1 MTTVLDE
8 ATALSAAGRPFVLA
22 TVVWRRAPT
31 SGKPG
36 AKAIVFPDGTVH
48 GWIGGACAQPTLV
61 RQAHEVLE
69 SGDARLVFFGP
80 ADEMDGVL
88 RDGVVRVPMAC
99 DSEGSMEIYLEPM
112 LPSPHVLAVGDSELT
127 TALAALARD
136 VGWTAE
142 VTDTSGGFVADARTA
157 IVVAT
162 QGRWDEAAVQDA
174 LATDAGYVG
183 LVASKRR
190 AATVVEWL
198 DAAGATDRDLARL
211 HAPAG
216 LDLGAVAHREIAAS
230 VLAELVALRAA
241 GGLRWTAENAQ
252 PMPLEAVDPVCGMTV
267 TVASARHVSGWNG
280 HQLYFCAAS
289 CKRTFEESPEKYAD
303 AFT

>member
-1 MTTVLDE
+1 MLDE
-8 ATALSAAGRPFVLA
+8 AVALTAAGRPFVLA

-36 AKAIVFPDGTVH
+36 SKAIVLPDGTVN

-61 RQAHEVLE
+61 RQARDVLA
-69 SGDARLVFFGP
+69 SGVPRLVFLGP

-99 DSEGSMEIYLEPM
+99 DSEGSMEIYLEPV
-112 LPSPHVLAVGDSELT
+112 LPSPHVLVVGDSELT
-127 TALAALARD
+127 EALTALARD
-136 VGWTAE
+136 LGWTAAA
-142 VTDTSGGFVADARTA
+142 TDEAGLTGESHTA

-162 QGRWDEAAVQDA
+162 QGRWDEAAVQEA

-183 LVASKRR
+183 LVASARR
-190 AATVVEWL
+190 AAAVREWL
-198 DAAGATDRDLARL
+198 RAAGMTDDALARL

-216 LDLGAVAHREIAAS
+216 LDLGAVEHREIAAC
-230 VLAELVALRAA
+230 VIAELVGLRASGALR
-241 GGLRWTAENAQ
+241 WSAEKAP

-267 TVASARHVSGWNG
+267 QVAAARHTSEWNG
-280 HQLYFCAAS
+280 RTLYFCAAS
-289 CKRTFEESPEKYAD
+289 CKASFDEHPEKYDEDLA
-303 AFT
+303 AH